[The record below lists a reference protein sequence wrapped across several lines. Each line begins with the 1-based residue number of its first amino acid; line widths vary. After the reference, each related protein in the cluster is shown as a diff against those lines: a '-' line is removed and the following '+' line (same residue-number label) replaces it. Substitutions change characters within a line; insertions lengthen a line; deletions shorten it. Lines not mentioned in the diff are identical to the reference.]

1 MRSRTAGLV
10 LGVAATFGTL
20 VGAVVLP
27 DRGAGTPDDQVAG
40 KTPVT
45 TPTGKSVSTRP
56 TPAPSTPDGGPVTAA
71 NMLGDADFRKVGLTL
86 AVQPSDV
93 RLEIVTCQ
101 KNETLDAIALSG
113 PPVQRVWEGGTVVA
127 YQQAIA
133 ARDEEEAA
141 QIARKVLRKLEAC
154 QKAAPGVW
162 VYGPTH
168 SEQLDPATGVSWL
181 GQVSGELNTTG
192 KAPAGEKID
201 GGMAVVRRGTH
212 VGVLAISFC
221 SSEGDE
227 PACVVAGK
235 GAYQQLVAL
244 SRAAALRLG

>member
-10 LGVAATFGTL
+10 LGVAATLGTL
-20 VGAVVLP
+20 VGALVVP
-27 DRGAGTPDDQVAG
+27 DRGTGTPDDQVAG
-40 KTPVT
+40 KTPTT
-45 TPTGKSVSTRP
+45 TPTSKSASPRP

-71 NMLGDADFRKVGLTL
+71 NMLGDADFRKAGLTL
-86 AVQPSDV
+86 AAQPSDV
-93 RLEIVTCQ
+93 RLEIVSCQ
-101 KNETLDAIALSG
+101 KHETLDAIALSG
-113 PPVQRVWEGGTVVA
+113 PPVQRAWEGGTVVA

-133 ARDEEEAA
+133 ARDEDEAA
-141 QIARKVLRKLEAC
+141 EIARKVLRRLEAC
-154 QKAAPGVW
+154 QKTTPGQW

-168 SEQLDPATGVSWL
+168 SEQLDPATTASWL

-192 KAPAGEKID
+192 RAPKGEKIN
-201 GGMAVVRRGTH
+201 GGMAVLRRGTH
-212 VGVLAISFC
+212 VGVLAVNWC

-235 GAYQQLVAL
+235 GAYEQLVAL

>member
-10 LGVAATFGTL
+10 LGVAATLGTL
-20 VGAVVLP
+20 VGGVVLP
-27 DRGAGTPDDQVAG
+27 DRGTGTPDDQVAG
-40 KTPVT
+40 KTPPT
-45 TPTGKSVSTRP
+45 TPTSKPSPRP
-56 TPAPSTPDGGPVTAA
+56 TPVPSTPDGGPVTPA
-71 NMLGDADFRKVGLTL
+71 NMLGDADFRKVGLKLT
-86 AVQPSDV
+86 AQPSDV
-93 RLEIVTCQ
+93 RLEIVACQ

-113 PPVQRVWEGGTVVA
+113 PPVQRAWEGGPVVA
-127 YQQAIA
+127 YQQVIA
-133 ARDEEEAA
+133 ARDEDEAA

-154 QKAAPGVW
+154 QEAEPGVW

-168 SEQLDPATGVSWL
+168 SEQLDPATTASWL

-192 KAPAGEKID
+192 RAPKGEKIN
-201 GGMAVVRRGTH
+201 GGMAVLRRGTH
-212 VGVLAISFC
+212 VGVLAINWC

-235 GAYQQLVAL
+235 GAYQQLVTL